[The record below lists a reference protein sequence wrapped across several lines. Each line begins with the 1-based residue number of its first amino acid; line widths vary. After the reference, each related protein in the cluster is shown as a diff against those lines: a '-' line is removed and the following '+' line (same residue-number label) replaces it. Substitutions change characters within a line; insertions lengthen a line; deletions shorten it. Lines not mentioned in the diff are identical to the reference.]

1 MKNPSTTTSGPG
13 LPEPLRKFLA
23 AGTQDYPQGQRR
35 NLIVINVVGF
45 LASFSSLNYAAFYAN
60 HDLENLMPLVVGNV
74 VSAVLTAMTPL
85 FHRFGRLAAM
95 LFLVAVLYSS
105 IFYFIY
111 FLGRNAGVQLNYL
124 GAAAVVM
131 VVSGLTHLRLAI
143 VIVALA
149 AILHLVAWYSFPT
162 PSPGLTLD
170 PAFTNLLYG
179 FSAVSIMGIIFVV
192 YYYALTLVRIAE
204 AKTENLLHNVMPVQ
218 IAERL
223 KADPEKTIADRY
235 DSASVLFAD
244 LTGFTPI
251 TTKLGPHK
259 TVELL
264 DELFCRF
271 DILAQ
276 LHNVEKIKTIGDAYM
291 AVSGI
296 PQPNPNQ
303 ARNVVDMAKGLLAE
317 ANAVSQKHNAPFQ
330 LRIGIASGPVTAGII
345 GKSKFSY
352 DVWGETVNLAA
363 RLEPQAK
370 PGHILVNEEIY
381 TALKDQVDFAPP
393 IQCDLKGI
401 GKTKAYPLL
410 SKGDTV

>member
-1 MKNPSTTTSGPG
+1 MDNSTTKTPRAL
-13 LPEPLRKFLA
+13 LPEPLRKLLA
-23 AGTQDYPQGQRR
+23 SGTHDYPHDQRR

-45 LASFSSLNYAAFYAN
+45 LATISSLNYAAFYAH
-60 HDLENLMPLVVGNV
+60 HDFNNLMPLVVGNV
-74 VSAVLTAMTPL
+74 VSATLTAITPL

-95 LFLVAVLYSS
+95 LFLVAVLFST

-111 FLGRNAGVQLNYL
+111 FLGRDAGVQLNYL

-131 VVSGLTHLRLAI
+131 VVCGLTHLRLAI
-143 VIVALA
+143 AIVALA
-149 AILHLVAWYSFPT
+149 AVLHLIAWYSFQAPAA
-162 PSPGLTLD
+162 GLVLD
-170 PAFTNLLYG
+170 PGFSDLLYG

-192 YYYALTLVRIAE
+192 YFYALTLVRQAE

-223 KADPEKTIADRY
+223 KAEPEKTIADRY
-235 DSASVLFAD
+235 EDASVLFAD

-251 TTKLGPHK
+251 TTQLGPHK
-259 TVELL
+259 TVQLL
-264 DELFCRF
+264 DELFSSF
-271 DILAQ
+271 DALAQ
-276 LHNVEKIKTIGDAYM
+276 QHHVEKIKTIGDAYM

-296 PQPNPNQ
+296 PETNANQ
-303 ARNVVDMAKGLLAE
+303 ARNVVRMAQGLLA
-317 ANAVSQKHNAPFQ
+317 AAKKVSEKHNAPFQ

-381 TALKDQVDFAPP
+381 AALKDQIDFEQP
-393 IQCDLKGI
+393 IQCNLKGI
-401 GKTKAYPLL
+401 GQTNAYPL
-410 SKGDTV
+410 S